1 MAITINGTSN
11 GKINNTSFSTTTGNA
26 VTTGDSGTVTALMLN
41 GGQTGSAPAF
51 GVRSWVRFSG
61 TGTIAIEGSGNVS
74 SLTDNGTGDYT
85 INFTT
90 AMPNA
95 NYTIAT
101 SVMGFAPTSS
111 RACIVTWKNSSV
123 PATAPQTSSARV
135 QCKITENSF
144 TLFDFE
150 LISVV
155 AVG

>member
-1 MAITINGTSN
+1 MTLAISGTGNGTIGNLSV
-11 GKINNTSFSTTTGNA
+11 TTATGNI
-26 VTTGDSGTVTALMLN
+26 VSSGDSGTITAGMLD

-95 NYTIAT
+95 DYTIAT
-101 SVMGFAPTSS
+101 SVMGFAATSG
-111 RACIVTWKNSSV
+111 RACIVTWKNSAV
-123 PATAPQTSSARV
+123 PATAPQTGSARV

-144 TLFDFE
+144 ALFDFE